1 MQTDAL
7 HIKATQAFI
16 NENPEAIV
24 LTRRAKV
31 EQPSGGFR
39 YNAGAPLAAQTMRKV
54 AIGRVGAVTE
64 RVTEDGRTVMPS
76 AVLICMPDADIARGD
91 LFTLD
96 GVPHEVVFIGKR
108 PKWRISAEVIEHA
121 P

>member
-16 NENPEAIV
+16 NENPESIV
-24 LTRRAKV
+24 ITRRAKV
-31 EQPSGGFR
+31 VQPSGGFR
-39 YNAGAPLAAQTMRKV
+39 YSAGAPLAAQTMRKV
-54 AIGRVGAVTE
+54 ALNRISAAVE
-64 RVTEDGRTVMPS
+64 RVTEDGRTVLPT
-76 AVLICMPDADIARGD
+76 AALVALPTADLQRGD

-96 GVPHEVVFIGKR
+96 GVPHEVVHVSDR
-108 PKWRISAEVIEHA
+108 PKWRLQAEVIEHA